1 MKTIFTNGC
10 FDVLHVGHVKLLAY
24 CHELAHRIPYGG
36 QGRVVVGINSDSS
49 VRKLKGDTRPVNN
62 QDSRK
67 YILESLR
74 YIDQVEIFDEDTPYQ
89 LIKQVNPDIIVKG
102 GDYDGTVTDPDNP
115 RYVVGSDLAAVSIFN
130 IVEGYSTTNTLKK
143 IKK

>member
-1 MKTIFTNGC
+1 MLTNFLIIKKIIETEKPQKIFLTKNLSKIVSTIN
-10 FDVLHVGHVKLLAY
+10 DQ
-24 CHELAHRIPYGG
+24 IPLVYL
-36 QGRVVVGINSDSS
+36 NS
-49 VRKLKGDTRPVNN
+49 
-62 QDSRK
+62 
-67 YILESLR
+67 
-74 YIDQVEIFDEDTPYQ
+74 DQVEIFDEDTPYQ